1 MSARL
6 HSKLEKKLDILENS
20 GEEYIVIIIIK
31 QKNNSGG
38 PDQPWS
44 EEDTCPSKEIGY
56 TLLIKWQAKGLVV
69 WQRRWQIDI

>member
-31 QKNNSGG
+31 HKNNSGG
-38 PDQPWS
+38 PDQP
-44 EEDTCPSKEIGY
+44 
-56 TLLIKWQAKGLVV
+56 
-69 WQRRWQIDI
+69 

>member
-20 GEEYIVIIIIK
+20 GEEYIVIIIK

-38 PDQPWS
+38 PDQP
-44 EEDTCPSKEIGY
+44 
-56 TLLIKWQAKGLVV
+56 
-69 WQRRWQIDI
+69 